1 MAFYVRI
8 CRDMACFLI
17 FYSIKYF
24 LLLSIINEFLCYG
37 KIKKKRK
44 INFVEFVLVK
54 AFICLKQKIFV
65 GMENVFYFYLY
76 YFKQFRSIRYR
87 RQKDRGN
94 SEDSAGP
101 SHSTA
106 DESETWSAEEDGD
119 EVDDCSFHS
128 LLSIV

>member
-1 MAFYVRI
+1 M
-8 CRDMACFLI
+8 
-17 FYSIKYF
+17 
-24 LLLSIINEFLCYG
+24 
-37 KIKKKRK
+37 
-44 INFVEFVLVK
+44 
-54 AFICLKQKIFV
+54 CLKEKIFI
-65 GMENVFYFYLY
+65 GRENVFYFYLY

-119 EVDDCSFHS
+119 EVGHCSFHS
-128 LLSIV
+128 LLSIL